1 LPAHPALQRRL
12 TSLGVNA
19 HGEVLEAGGVSDCY
33 LGLRLDPDKDLE
45 SAGVLG
51 GVLGK
56 EQHVGEHSDEVDD

>member
-1 LPAHPALQRRL
+1 MGTDQFGPNAL
-12 TSLGVNA
+12 
-19 HGEVLEAGGVSDCY
+19 GETLEPSRVADCY

-51 GVLGK
+51 K

>member
-1 LPAHPALQRRL
+1 M
-12 TSLGVNA
+12 
-19 HGEVLEAGGVSDCY
+19 SDCY